1 MADPKNGSFRL
12 AANVRIGV
20 GGKKSFVAQE
30 KSKEKGMDRSQDWNW
45 NSGKRVIAEFG
56 KWEEAFDWV
65 EEPYVSPDGDKI
77 AAVVK
82 TGEMEFSVCVNGSA
96 WESTFDKVWYTR
108 FAPDGRLTAIVSDTG
123 AWTLAI
129 DGTAWEETFDYI
141 WDTRF
146 TPDGQTIVCAAQQGM
161 RYLLVKNG
169 APWGESVFA
178 NIGHTAVSPD
188 GSRLAAVVQTQEFS
202 EGDIFKF
209 QEGCYSV
216 AVNGHVWD
224 RNFVNA
230 WETSFSANN
239 QHVATEVRLSLYDY
253 TIAVDGQTW
262 NATYP
267 SVWKPV
273 FNPRDTTVTAP
284 VKSAGA
290 WILACDG
297 QPLWTRKYAQ
307 LWHHMYSP
315 DGSKIA
321 AIAAPKFG
329 RWTMAIDDQPWS
341 ATFGD
346 FVDEAVFSPDG
357 QRLACIGV
365 ENKQHRI
372 VVDGQTWAEGFDMAW
387 QPVFSPDSQHVAA
400 RVEKDG
406 QFSIVVD
413 GQPLKEA
420 FNRVWDPV
428 FSPDSR
434 HIMVRALEG
443 QGTDAVYTRAVIPLT
458 EILG

>member
-1 MADPKNGSFRL
+1 MAG
-12 AANVRIGV
+12 GV
-20 GGKKSFVAQE
+20 SPTCGRQTSPGQE
-30 KSKEKGMDRSQDWNW
+30 PLKEKGMEMSNDWNW
-45 NSGKRVIAEFG
+45 NTGKRIIAEFG
-56 KWEEAFDWV
+56 KWETAFDWV
-65 EEPYVSPDGDKI
+65 EEPYVSPDGEKI

-82 TGEMEFSVCVNGSA
+82 TGEMEFSVCVNGQP
-96 WESTFDKVWYTR
+96 WETTFDKIWYPR

-123 AWTLAI
+123 AWTLAL
-129 DGTAWEETFDYI
+129 DGAAWEETFDYL
-141 WDTRF
+141 WDTTW
-146 TPDGQTIVCAAQQGM
+146 TPDGGKIVCKAQQGM
-161 RYLLVKNG
+161 KYLLVKDG
-169 APWGESVFA
+169 APWGESSFA

-188 GSRLAAVVQTQEFS
+188 GSRLAAVVQTEEFS

-209 QEGCYSV
+209 QEGCYTV
-216 AVNGHVWD
+216 AVNGHAWE
-224 RNFVNA
+224 RNFINA

-253 TIAVDGQTW
+253 SIAVDGHTW
-262 NATYP
+262 DATYP

-273 FNPRDTTVTAP
+273 FNPNDTTVSAP
-284 VKSAGA
+284 VKVAGA
-290 WILACDG
+290 WSLACDG
-297 QPLWTRKYAQ
+297 QPLWTNKYVQ

-315 DGSKIA
+315 DGRRIA

-329 RWTMAIDDQPWS
+329 RWTMAVDDQPWPV
-341 ATFGD
+341 TFGD

-357 QRLACIGV
+357 QRLACVGV

-372 VVDGQTWAEGFDMAW
+372 VVDGQPWADGGDMAW

-400 RVEKDG
+400 RLAKQG
-406 QFSIVVD
+406 QYSILVD
-413 GQPLKEA
+413 GKPLKKTFE
-420 FNRVWDPV
+420 RVWDPV

-443 QGTDAVYTRAVIPLT
+443 RGADAVYTRTVLPLT